1 MSKISVDREGR
12 VRVDLIPIHQIS
24 DFISYIKPSVDNLV
38 IVPFISPVDST
49 GDIISSYRNDALR
62 LVSFQPTNNDSIDL
76 AYGSYLQ
83 MFFFGEYFLYMK
95 ISSQEEL
102 LRLLFNKNS
111 RDLENMY
118 DKLNKISNIKNNV
131 TLRCLYDALY
141 YETFEVIFL
150 QMYNPYRTTMTGAN
164 VINDILENLEVDYDI
179 YYEFGLRFNN
189 FKPYYENDYS
199 NPESIRRFCI
209 QESESVVRTLVS
221 KSGLSVLAID
231 TPYYKNVLQAD
242 QYNLNNLSALSN
254 NTMRKVVSFYGWV
267 LDDYMF
273 MYPPTFLYF
282 LVNHVNTSS
291 DDKYG
296 TIVNKKYYT
305 TYGYKIY
312 GPNRIYDLNSYIDD
326 VVSDRILSNAV
337 HIKDGYAIFL
347 ADRSMGSG
355 DVLKYERANRIAN
368 AVAKVCKSVL
378 IGLVGLELDEDKL
391 ENMEEQLNDSIQSS
405 IPEVPVTFV
414 IKDISPETNTIVSEI
429 VVEYANTIYRI
440 ELDIQAYNAENN

>member
-12 VRVDLIPIHQIS
+12 VRVDLIPIHQIN
-24 DFISYIKPSVDNLV
+24 DFISYIKPSIENLV

-49 GDIISSYRNDALR
+49 GDIINSYRNDALK
-62 LVSFQPTNNDSIDL
+62 LVSFQPTSNDSIDL

-189 FKPYYENDYS
+189 FKPYYENEYS
-199 NPESIRRFCI
+199 NPEGIRRLCI

-231 TPYYKNVLQAD
+231 TPYYRNVLQAD
-242 QYNLNNLSALSN
+242 QYNLNNLSLISN
-254 NTMRKVVSFYGWV
+254 NTMRKVASFYGWI
-267 LDDYMF
+267 LDDYML

-282 LVNHVNTSS
+282 LINHVNTNS

-312 GPNRIYDLNSYIDD
+312 GPNRIYDLNSYLDD

-347 ADRSMGSG
+347 ADRSMGTG
-355 DVLKYERANRIAN
+355 DVLKYERANRVAN

-414 IKDISPETNTIVSEI
+414 IKDISAETNTIISEI